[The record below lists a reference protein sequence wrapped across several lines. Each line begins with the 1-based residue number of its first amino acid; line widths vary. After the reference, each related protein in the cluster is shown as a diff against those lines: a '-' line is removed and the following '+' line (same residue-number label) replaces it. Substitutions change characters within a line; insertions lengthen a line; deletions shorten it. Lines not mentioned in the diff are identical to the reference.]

1 LIPIDFFLG
10 LIRLELDPKL
20 FYCQLSIFIITC

>member
-1 LIPIDFFLG
+1 LIPIDIFLG

-20 FYCQLSIFIITC
+20 F